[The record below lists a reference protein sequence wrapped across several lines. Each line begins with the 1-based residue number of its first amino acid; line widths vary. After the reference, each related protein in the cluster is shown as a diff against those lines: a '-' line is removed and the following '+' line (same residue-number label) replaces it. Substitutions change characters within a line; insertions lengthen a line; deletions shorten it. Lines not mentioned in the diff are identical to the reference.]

1 MAEAVLKIA
10 VNTQELEN
18 ALGGFD
24 KLEKSTKSAVAEM
37 RKMEYAFLD
46 AGKSISNVEK
56 VTRQITDANGK
67 YFKETEQVKNALLD
81 QARALDSVAKSSGRA
96 TVAANDSNSS
106 YKGVGGAV
114 RNASYQLS
122 DFMVQVQGGTSA
134 MRAAGQQ
141 LPQLLAGFGVYGVV
155 AGLAAT
161 VMTSL
166 IENLDLF
173 ASKSD
178 KASKALTRFAK
189 ELSATAEAGD
199 EIAKFAKD
207 FNQTAADGF
216 VEYVKAYNK
225 ASESQRQEMDLWL
238 KKKLLVEE
246 AKLNDLASEAQGRQ
260 INFTAAMGGYGGE
273 PTQFDPTLER
283 QVELE
288 TLYRKQA
295 DTVKRLTA
303 ATQGDMA
310 TAMAGA
316 KVTQTAT
323 IGIQQKIDAIRAEAQ
338 YIGINNAAKEKA
350 IALAQFEAEA
360 KRSGIG
366 IDRAKI
372 AELNKEIDLKHQAL
386 ATAEIE
392 KYSMAQQTANDILRQ
407 QGQVINVNSRENQ
420 KFIEQEKLKGFIA
433 QQTVGWNQQEIDKFR
448 ERAQLYLNEKQ
459 ALDDIQYAKQ
469 RTFGGGATAAIVK
482 YGEDAANVGTQVGS
496 AFTNA
501 FRGMEDAVVQFTMTG
516 KASFS
521 SFAMSVV
528 ADIQR
533 ILVKQALMGAGA
545 GGGAMGGLI
554 GLGVSLAGSYFGG
567 TPAGDGSSIDSLT
580 SSYGE
585 AHDIP
590 SYAVGTNYVPNDGLA
605 MIHKGEA
612 IVPAKYN
619 TAGGMG
625 GGVNN
630 VVTVN
635 VSTGGGQ
642 DNSTA
647 NNQDA
652 SKLGALISNVVK
664 ATIIK
669 EQRNGGLLS
678 GA

>member
-1 MAEAVLKIA
+1 MSAVLDILI
-10 VNTQELEN
+10 NT
-18 ALGGFD
+18 
-24 KLEKSTKSAVAEM
+24 
-37 RKMEYAFLD
+37 D
-46 AGKSISNVEK
+46 AGKATSELK
-56 VTRQITDANGK
+56 GLETQAQKTATETDK
-67 YFKETEQVKNALLD
+67 L
-81 QARALDSVAKSSGRA
+81 GRA
-96 TVAANDSNSS
+96 TKAANDS
-106 YKGVGGAV
+106 YRGVGGAV

-134 MRAAGQQ
+134 MRAASQQ

-173 ASKSD
+173 ASKTD
-178 KASKALTRFAK
+178 KASKSLTRFAK
-189 ELSATAEAGD
+189 ELSATADAGD

-216 VEYVKAYNK
+216 AEYVKSYNK
-225 ASESQRQEMDLWL
+225 ASESQRAEMDLWL

-246 AKLNDLASEAQGRQ
+246 AKLADLASEAQGRN
-260 INFTAAMGGYGGE
+260 INFGAGQAGGE
-273 PTQFDPTLER
+273 GAGGMQFDPTLER

-288 TLYRKQA
+288 TIYRKQA
-295 DTVKRLTA
+295 DTVRRLTA

-316 KVTQTAT
+316 KVTENAT
-323 IGIQQKIDAIRAEAQ
+323 IAIQQKIDAIRAEAQ

-366 IDRAKI
+366 IDKAKI
-372 AELNKEIDLKHQAL
+372 AELNREIDLKHQAL

-420 KFIEQEKLKGFIA
+420 KFIEQEKLKGLIA
-433 QQTVGWNQQEIDKFR
+433 QQTIGWNQQEIDKFK
-448 ERAQLYLNEKQ
+448 EKAQYYLQEKQ
-459 ALDDIQYAKQ
+459 ALDDIQYAKL
-469 RTFGGGATAAIVK
+469 RTFGGGASAAIIK
-482 YGEDAANVGTQVGS
+482 YGEDAANVGTQVGN

-501 FRGMEDAVVQFTMTG
+501 FRGAEDAIVQFTMTG

-521 SFAMSVV
+521 SFAMSVI

-533 ILVKQALMGAGA
+533 ILVRQALI
-545 GGGAMGGLI
+545 GGGSASGGFGGLI
-554 GLGVSLAGSYFGG
+554 GVGASLAGAYFGAPSTSAIQAG
-567 TPAGDGSSIDSLT
+567 TAGTGGFSGSGNFSLAT
-580 SSYGE
+580 
-585 AHDIP
+585 
-590 SYAVGTNYVPNDGLA
+590 GTNYVPYDGMQATL
-605 MIHKGEA
+605 HKGEA
-612 IVPAKYN
+612 VVPKEYN
-619 TAGGMG
+619 PAAGGMG
-625 GGVNN
+625 GGQVNN
-630 VVTVN
+630 VTVQVN
-635 VSTGGGQ
+635 MSGSDSTQ
-642 DNSTA
+642 ADS
-647 NNQDA
+647 QDA
-652 SKLGALISNVVK
+652 TKLGALISNVVK